1 MQKKLT
7 ITVDEHVYAALHK
20 RIGRGRISHFIEL
33 LVIPHIMGKR
43 LYEAYEHMAKDE
55 AREAEATA
63 WAEDTIGDI
72 QDEPR

>member
-7 ITVDEHVYAALHK
+7 ITINEKVYAALHK
-20 RIGRGRISHFIEL
+20 NVGPRRISHFIEL

-55 AREAEATA
+55 AHEAEAIG
-63 WAEDTIGDI
+63 WAEGTIGDI
-72 QDEPR
+72 QDDPR